1 MKSSKTIPCSEFRV
15 GGGGG
20 DFWPK
25 SSLDCLKRAGTN
37 NSHLTINKFQFEAH
51 VNVASPFMTDAWR
64 LRHSLVA
71 TSQCAS
77 RRRAVAV
84 GRAGRRA
91 PRWLRELDH
100 RQARRNTWQLR
111 TAVKVKV
118 RRNDQCWRDEFD
130 FERPFAAR
138 ATQGRGKSERPFR
151 AKLEGFPVISSFWLS
166 VFIREDD
173 ARC

>member
-1 MKSSKTIPCSEFRV
+1 MNHGQIGLPPTAHRPLREAI
-15 GGGGG
+15 
-20 DFWPK
+20 
-25 SSLDCLKRAGTN
+25 LDCIQRSGTN
-37 NSHLTINKFQFEAH
+37 NSHLTINEFQFEAH

-64 LRHSLVA
+64 LRHSMVA

-77 RRRAVAV
+77 RHRTVAV

-138 ATQGRGKSERPFR
+138 AEGPYR

-166 VFIREDD
+166 VFIREND